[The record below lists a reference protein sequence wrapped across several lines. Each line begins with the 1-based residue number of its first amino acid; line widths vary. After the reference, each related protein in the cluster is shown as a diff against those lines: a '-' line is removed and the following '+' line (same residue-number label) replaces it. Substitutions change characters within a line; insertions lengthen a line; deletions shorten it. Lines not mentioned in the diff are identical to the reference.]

1 MEKRMMSQN
10 RIFRAFTLV
19 ELLIVVVILGILAAV
34 VVPQFT
40 DASSDAKLSALQ
52 TNLQT
57 IRSQIQLYKLQ
68 HNETWPALATFTAQ
82 MTLASKADGTTAA
95 PGTAGFPYGP
105 YLLGSIPNNPYTST
119 NTVGDGAADSSAW
132 YYDEDTGT
140 FRANDAAHTG
150 L

>member
-1 MEKRMMSQN
+1 MMKQH
-10 RIFRAFTLV
+10 RISHAFTLV

-57 IRSQIQLYKLQ
+57 ILGQLQLYKLQ

-82 MTLASKADGTTAA
+82 MTQASKADGTTAA

-105 YLLGSIPNNPYTST
+105 YLLSSIPNNPYTGT

-132 YYDEDTGT
+132 YYDEDTGV

>member
-1 MEKRMMSQN
+1 MMWQN
-10 RIFRAFTLV
+10 RISRAFTLV

-40 DASSDAKLSALQ
+40 DASSDAKMSAIQ

-57 IRSQIQLYKLQ
+57 IRSQLQLYRLQ

-82 MTLASKADGTTAA
+82 MTQASKADGTTAA

-105 YLLGSIPNNPYTST
+105 YLLTAIPNNPYTDT
-119 NTVGDGAADSSAW
+119 NTVSDGAADSSAW
-132 YYDEDTGT
+132 YYDEDTGQ
-140 FRANDAAHTG
+140 FRANDTAHVG